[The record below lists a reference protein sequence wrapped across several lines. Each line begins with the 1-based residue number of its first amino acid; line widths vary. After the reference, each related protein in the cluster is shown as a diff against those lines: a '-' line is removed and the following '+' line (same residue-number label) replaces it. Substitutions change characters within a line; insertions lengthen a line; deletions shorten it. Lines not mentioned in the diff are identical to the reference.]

1 MIRKKDK
8 EFQKISKASA
18 QIKKNQKR
26 KLKYVWDKTILAL
39 YLENEKFLFFEKLYE
54 NKDWN
59 FIK

>member
-39 YLENEKFLFFEKLYE
+39 YLENEKFLFF
-54 NKDWN
+54 
-59 FIK
+59 